1 MDKIKCLEQSGKV
14 LRFADYAT
22 KKKLN
27 ESIAVDVSAT
37 GIGIQFDEQTVEL
50 IWAELLGQCD
60 GDVETLKLFIS
71 DGSGVNIEYVG
82 ERQIIE
88 HVMDMVDARLNN
100 EVSVR
105 GDFQHIMN
113 FDEFANKA
121 KKLDYLYVMDSLV
134 SRLYGYKNEG
144 EQESRFTPL
153 ILDMIANNTDY
164 GAEEEE
170 EDAFEEVLER

>member
-1 MDKIKCLEQSGKV
+1 MNKIKCLEQSGKV

-22 KKKLN
+22 KNKLN
-27 ESIAVDVSAT
+27 ESIAIDVSAT
-37 GIGIQFDEQTVEL
+37 GIGVIFDEQTVDL

-60 GDVETLKLFIS
+60 GDAETLRTFLADSRAVSLEFIR
-71 DGSGVNIEYVG
+71 

-113 FDEFANKA
+113 FEQFASKA
-121 KKLDYLYVMDSLV
+121 KKLDYIYVVDSLV
-134 SRLYGYKNEG
+134 SRLYGYEKEG
-144 EQESRFTPL
+144 KFAPL
-153 ILDMIANNTDY
+153 ILDLIANHTDINN
-164 GAEEEE
+164 EEEE
-170 EDAFEEVLER
+170 EECEGDMPF